1 LTVQYV
7 TNSKKYQC
15 LSTDTKP
22 LDLVVGDEMFETDTA
37 ITYKFDG
44 KDWAIWSRIQPEN
57 AEGGKSK
64 VITSDWD
71 AQALLIEILT
81 ELKKIEYH
89 LSIATD
95 TNL

>member
-1 LTVQYV
+1 MAITYIP
-7 TNSKKYQC
+7 NSKKYLC

-22 LDLVVGDEMFETDTA
+22 DLVVGDEMFESDTG
-37 ITYKFDG
+37 ITYAFDG
-44 KDWAIWSRIQPEN
+44 TDWAVLIAPGPEKTE
-57 AEGGKSK
+57 ATHRK
-64 VITSDWD
+64 VTTSDWD
-71 AQALLIEILT
+71 VEELLLKILT